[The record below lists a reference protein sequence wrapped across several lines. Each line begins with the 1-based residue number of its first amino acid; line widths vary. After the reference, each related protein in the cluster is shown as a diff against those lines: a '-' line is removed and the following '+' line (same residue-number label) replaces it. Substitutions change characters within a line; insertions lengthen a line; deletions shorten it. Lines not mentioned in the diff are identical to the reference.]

1 MKYKSYN
8 SSKINTDVNDIFNFV
23 YNFYKEIIFIL
34 IISFISGISFY
45 SYKLR
50 HSIIEVKSEI
60 EIRHPSADIFQAY
73 NSIVELKL
81 EKKIEL
87 NNVKLLDEYN
97 KIFYQNLLSKDN
109 LFSFLE
115 QSDDLDSFKKS
126 LGKSSNIY
134 SQYFNNNKFGATQV
148 KDKIILNKIFLVY
161 PHNFNG
167 RDFLEK
173 YVLFNETVR
182 EFKNKLTSA
191 IKNNILIYE
200 EALEIANKINL
211 LDPILKSYSQYNIVV
226 NEPETLFYKGA
237 NVLRIEI
244 INKEKLLKKL
254 ENDKFEYNPIL
265 EKSSVPIYLNSSYNK
280 FNFFIGLL
288 FGFLLSFLIIFFKTL
303 LKKVINF

>member
-8 SSKINTDVNDIFNFV
+8 SSKINTDLNDIFNFV
-23 YNFYKEIIFIL
+23 HNFYKEIIFIL
-34 IISFISGISFY
+34 IISFISGISFH

-60 EIRHPSADIFQAY
+60 EIRQPSTDMFGVY
-73 NSIVELKL
+73 NRVLELKL

-87 NNVKLLDEYN
+87 NNNQLLDDYN
-97 KIFYQNLLSKDN
+97 RVFYQNLLSTSN
-109 LFSFLE
+109 LYSFLE

-126 LGKSSNIY
+126 LGKSSNIF
-134 SQYFNNNKFGATQV
+134 SDYFDNNKFGRTQV
-148 KDKIILNKIFLVY
+148 KDKIISNKIFFVY

-167 RDFLEK
+167 RDFFNK
-173 YVLFNETVR
+173 YVLFNKNKTVR
-182 EFKNKLTSA
+182 EFKNKLATLL
-191 IKNNILIYE
+191 KDKILIYE

-211 LDPILKSYSQYNIVV
+211 LDPILKSYSQYN
-226 NEPETLFYKGA
+226 NEPEALFYKGV
-237 NVLRIEI
+237 NVLRLEI
-244 INKEKLLKKL
+244 VNNEKLLKKL

-265 EKSSVPIYLNSSYNK
+265 EKSSAPIYLNSSYNK

-303 LKKVINF
+303 LKKSN